1 MKKIISL
8 ILSLV
13 ILFGS
18 INNTSFGSVATPV
31 ISSRVKSVHKPIR
44 SSRVKSVHKTKPS
57 CINKT
62 RKQHVKISNKISNK
76 EIMLGVTLIGV
87 ISLIG
92 YLLYK
97 ISKKSNS
104 DSNVSDTSEN
114 KSFIKFKLGGKEF
127 SFGYQ

>member
-1 MKKIISL
+1 
-8 ILSLV
+8 
-13 ILFGS
+13 
-18 INNTSFGSVATPV
+18 
-31 ISSRVKSVHKPIR
+31 
-44 SSRVKSVHKTKPS
+44 
-57 CINKT
+57 
-62 RKQHVKISNKISNK
+62 
-76 EIMLGVTLIGV
+76 MLGVTLIGV